1 MWFESLTSEFSTL
14 SITLI
19 AKTQLLTFDQLLC
32 EESKV
37 LGIILQASFNIEDLM
52 VAFSNWW

>member
-1 MWFESLTSEFSTL
+1 MKFESLTSEFSTL

-32 EESKV
+32 EKSKV
-37 LGIILQASFNIEDLM
+37 LRIILQASFNIEDLM
-52 VAFSNWW
+52 VAFFNWW